1 MGNTN
6 TKPFGVKD
14 KIGYMCGDIANDFT
28 FIFASSYVMVFYTK
42 VMGVSAGMVGTM
54 FLLARCL
61 DAFTDIGMGRI
72 VDNSN
77 ASHSDVGKCIQTS
90 EWDALLITASRPRT
104 DASVRGFCVCAHLLH
119 WHRS

>member
-61 DAFTDIGMGRI
+61 DA
-72 VDNSN
+72 
-77 ASHSDVGKCIQTS
+77 TS